1 MYSVAV
7 SLRTLCIAEEAAAE
21 AQGMVNTRGGMG
33 VQRLKKSTVYA
44 LILSHR
50 RDKNSIEFYKSTMD
64 KAEKVS
70 KKGKGGTPS
79 K

>member
-1 MYSVAV
+1 MDQLPVR
-7 SLRTLCIAEEAAAE
+7 LHTLCIAEEAAAE
-21 AQGMVNTRGGMG
+21 AQGMLNTRCGMG
-33 VQRLKKSTVYA
+33 VQRLKKSSVYA

-50 RDKNSIEFYKSTMD
+50 RDKNSTEFYKSTMD